1 MHLAGRHR
9 DGAGNPLQRATLL
22 ESYGKKAPACVA
34 SVRQLYLELGIPELY
49 LAYEAEVTAKGEAL
63 RARVGQR
70 VPEVAAALKLLW
82 DKTRRVGTLLEKP
95 PLFHQPSVR
104 EAHPGE
110 HAATAIAP
118 HAVRSTAGRRVR
130 KPPCARP
137 HP

>member
-1 MHLAGRHR
+1 M
-9 DGAGNPLQRATLL
+9 
-22 ESYGKKAPACVA
+22 
-34 SVRQLYLELGIPELY
+34 
-49 LAYEAEVTAKGEAL
+49 
-63 RARVGQR
+63 GQR

-82 DKTRRVGTLLEKP
+82 DKTRRVGALLEKH

-104 EAHPGE
+104 EATPGE

-118 HAVRSTAGRRVR
+118 PHAVRSTAGRLVR